1 MRFRSQELTVCDV
14 EEVELI
20 DFLDLLKQRYGE
32 AIVSRIDKSGEI
44 DVSTLLRVC
53 ACTELTRQLSGVP
66 GFDSVA
72 RQIAHHPGKSV
83 WEPKGAWFQ
92 LVVAHVFQRSGL
104 EVHLEYNVEGFP
116 KDVYLTDHK
125 LIVECKSFDFGGR
138 QKTRLD
144 KFLRTG
150 KVEDEPSGEPKG
162 FTTGVFLW
170 PPPPGLPARWVLT
183 DNYKRFISNALAEKN
198 KQLVDGHC
206 NIIAVSTERIAHNQ
220 AEIEERVKRLLESGA
235 YPRVSGFLLVELQPV
250 RR

>member
-1 MRFRSQELTVCDV
+1 MASGSGPRNLQPWGPALPSNAGR
-14 EEVELI
+14 
-20 DFLDLLKQRYGE
+20 
-32 AIVSRIDKSGEI
+32 SGEI

-144 KFLRTG
+144 KFLSRWLLQ
-150 KVEDEPSGEPKG
+150 S
-162 FTTGVFLW
+162 
-170 PPPPGLPARWVLT
+170 LP
-183 DNYKRFISNALAEKN
+183 
-198 KQLVDGHC
+198 
-206 NIIAVSTERIAHNQ
+206 ERH
-220 AEIEERVKRLLESGA
+220 S
-235 YPRVSGFLLVELQPV
+235 S
-250 RR
+250 